1 MSMRGTGSKRAIPTP
16 ESIPPK
22 TARPLRSA
30 QIPNAIPLN
39 AGAASFVDV
48 GGREVDHTVKVS
60 VTRLDDFIAENR
72 VSRVDFVKID
82 VEGFE
87 AEVLKGGSV
96 LLSQLKPR
104 VILLEENGR
113 IDRAELPEA
122 LRILLAH
129 GYAIFGLPKRLL
141 SVEMV
146 PLDRVRIIGAHDFV
160 AIRK

>member
-1 MSMRGTGSKRAIPTP
+1 LIV
-16 ESIPPK
+16 PK
-22 TARPLRSA
+22 V
-30 QIPNAIPLN
+30 N